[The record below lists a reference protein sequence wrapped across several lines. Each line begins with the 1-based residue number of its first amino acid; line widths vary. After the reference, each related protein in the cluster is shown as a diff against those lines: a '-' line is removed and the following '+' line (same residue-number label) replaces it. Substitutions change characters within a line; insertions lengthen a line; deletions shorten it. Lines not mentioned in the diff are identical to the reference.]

1 MPDAEDPNDKKPDGD
16 VTRVINPATDTL
28 KIDLELAK
36 ATDPVLILIRG
47 TPQGKKYSLK
57 GAKKFVMGRDKV
69 ADIQLDDANV
79 SRQHSMLTFEED
91 KIFIEDMGSRNGT
104 FLNDEPIGSAK
115 IELAKEDM
123 IKLGSTILKYLP
135 AGQLETLYH
144 INLTNAASMDK
155 LTGLYNRKYISE
167 VLEVEFKR
175 AKALHSNI
183 SVILF
188 DIDNFKKV
196 NDTYGHDGGDYVLTT
211 LGAQV
216 KASGLRERDL
226 AGRYG
231 GEEFI
236 VVLTNSTSQQAADV
250 AERIRKRIEQCDFT
264 YDGKKIPVTI
274 SLGVASIQKEFH
286 LGADIY
292 KEADKA
298 LYVSKRSGKNKVTIA
313 GGPPDSGT
321 PAT

>member
-1 MPDAEDPNDKKPDGD
+1 MSDDSSQKPKPPGDND

-57 GAKKFVMGRDKV
+57 GQAKFTLGRDKT
-69 ADIQLDDANV
+69 ADIQLDDANI
-79 SRQHSMLTFEED
+79 SRQHACISFEND
-91 KIFIEDMGSRNGT
+91 KIYIEDLGSRNGT
-104 FLNDEPIGSAK
+104 FLNDEPVGAAK

-123 IKLGSTILKYLP
+123 IKMGSTVLKYLP

-175 AKALHSNI
+175 AKALHSSI
-183 SVILF
+183 AVVLF
-188 DIDNFKKV
+188 DIDNFKKI
-196 NDTYGHDGGDYVLTT
+196 NDTYGHDCGDYVLST

-236 VVLTNSTSQQAADV
+236 VVLTNSDAKQAADV
-250 AERIRKRIEQCDFT
+250 AERIRKKIET
-264 YDGKKIPVTI
+264 YEFLYDNQKIPVTV
-274 SLGVASIQKEFH
+274 SLGVCAIRKDFH
-286 LGADIY
+286 LGADLY

-298 LYVSKRSGKNKVTIA
+298 LYESKKTGKNKVTVA
-313 GGPPDSGT
+313 PGE
-321 PAT
+321 

>member
-1 MPDAEDPNDKKPDGD
+1 MSDAQNPKDPKDGQKAGD
-16 VTRVINPATDTL
+16 ADITRVINPATDTL

-36 ATDPVLILIRG
+36 ATDPVLIIIRG

-57 GAKKFVMGRDKV
+57 GQRKFTIGRDKS

-79 SRQHSMLTFEED
+79 SRIHAQIVFEND
-91 KIFIEDMGSRNGT
+91 KPYIEDSGSRNGT
-104 FLNDEPIGSAK
+104 FLNDEPIGAGRV
-115 IELAKEDM
+115 ELAKEDM

-183 SVILF
+183 SVVLF
-188 DIDNFKKV
+188 DIDNFKKI
-196 NDTYGHDGGDYVLTT
+196 NDTYGHDCGDHVLTT

-250 AERIRKRIEQCDFT
+250 AERIRKRIEQHEFV
-264 YDGKKIPVTI
+264 YDNQRIAVTV
-274 SLGVASIQKEFH
+274 SLGVATIRKEFH

-298 LYVSKRSGKNKVTIA
+298 LYESKKSGKNRVTVA
-313 GGPPDSGT
+313 KGE
-321 PAT
+321 